1 MYRYNPFFIK
11 LYGGSTQQEMDNTD
25 KLITSEMLIENFLL
39 IRHWPWDSHKYDE
52 ALDILKNKDISH
64 IPYDIAKKL
73 ATIIANQDGELIMNF
88 LNRGTYTDKFKCDKD
103 IVLTALNSAPHALEY
118 VCEELQ
124 EDRDVVLKALNLDG
138 NSIQGLSEDSIF
150 RNDEEMAITAVTNS
164 SESLQ
169 YFSDEIKD
177 NEKVVDIALN
187 DYQVESDDP
196 DWIDYGGYA
205 LQYAS
210 ERLKNKEEFVVK
222 AIKSLAKE
230 CFKTCPITQVFM
242 KDPVIAQDGRTYERQ
257 AITEW
262 LRNNRTSPMTRQPM
276 SINRLKPDLIQQ
288 HCNDAIKQMIGE
300 QIIHKFSEETIDEI
314 VDSVQ

>member
-11 LYGGSTQQEMDNTD
+11 LFGGSTQQEMDNTD
-25 KLITSEMLIENFLL
+25 SKLISSEMLIEHFLNPG
-39 IRHWPWDSHKYDE
+39 IVWDSNKYDD
-52 ALDILKNKDISH
+52 ALDILENKDISH

-73 ATIIANQDGELIMNF
+73 ATIIADYDGELIMNM
-88 LNRGTYTDKFKCDKD
+88 NEGTYSDKFKCDKD
-103 IVLTALNSAPHALEY
+103 VVIVALNSAPHALEY

-124 EDRDVVLKALNLDG
+124 EDRDVVLKALKLYG

-177 NEKVVDIALN
+177 KENVVDIALN
-187 DYQVESDDP
+187 DYQVEPDDP

>member
-1 MYRYNPFFIK
+1 MYLYNPFFIK
-11 LYGGSTQQEMDNTD
+11 LVGGSTQPEMDNTD
-25 KLITSEMLIENFLL
+25 KLITSEMLTENFLL

-64 IPYDIAKKL
+64 IPYDIAKKI
-73 ATIIANQDGELIMNF
+73 AIIIADHDGELIMNF
-88 LNRGTYTDKFKCDKD
+88 LDSGTYTDKFKCDKD

-118 VCEELQ
+118 VCEELK
-124 EDRDVVLKALNLDG
+124 EDRDVVAAALKRDG
-138 NSIQGLSEDSIF
+138 NSINILNEDSEF
-150 RNDEEMAITAVTNS
+150 RNDEEMAIIAVTNS

-177 NEKVVDIALN
+177 NEKIVDIALN
-187 DYQVESDDP
+187 DYQVET

-210 ERLKNKEEFVVK
+210 ERLKNNEEFVIK

-242 KDPVIAQDGRTYERQ
+242 EDPVIAQDGHTYERL

-262 LRNNRTSPMTRQPM
+262 LRNNRTSPMTRQRM
-276 SINRLKPDLIQQ
+276 SINRLRPDFTQQ
-288 HCNDAIKQMIGE
+288 NCNDVIKQMIGE
-300 QIIHKFSEETIDEI
+300 QLINEFTEEKIEEI
-314 VDSVQ
+314 ANSVQL